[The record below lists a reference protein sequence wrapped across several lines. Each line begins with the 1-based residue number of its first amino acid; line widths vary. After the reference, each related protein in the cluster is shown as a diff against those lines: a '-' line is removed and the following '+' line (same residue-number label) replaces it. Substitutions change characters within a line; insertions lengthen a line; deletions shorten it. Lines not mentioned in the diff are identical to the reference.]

1 MEFFF
6 SVRVYGSR
14 FSVQGLGSG
23 LYGSGFKVWDLRIRA
38 SRGGR
43 ARGGARL
50 TGVFD
55 SVQGLKVKA

>member
-1 MEFFF
+1 LDYFF
-6 SVRVYGSR
+6 SLRVYGSR